1 MGESLEGKDRRP
13 SGIGRVSSL
22 RATIGC
28 WERLKAKDEMVK
40 EHHPLSGHKFEQTQG
55 DSELEDRTGWWSLV
69 CFSPRGGHDL
79 VTEQQ
84 RVPVRNSEGP
94 ASQDFCGTQMRSV
107 CIPLERRVTLGLTNP
122 AFFNI
127 LVSSEDSTEIFYLW
141 VRDWVSNRDNFPLT
155 LI

>member
-1 MGESLEGKDRRP
+1 
-13 SGIGRVSSL
+13 
-22 RATIGC
+22 
-28 WERLKAKDEMVK
+28 
-40 EHHPLSGHKFEQTQG
+40 
-55 DSELEDRTGWWSLV
+55 
-69 CFSPRGGHDL
+69 
-79 VTEQQ
+79 
-84 RVPVRNSEGP
+84 
-94 ASQDFCGTQMRSV
+94 MRSV

>member
-84 RVPVRNSEGP
+84 QQQQQTQHKARIPSAWIESDLCRLWRRQWQPTPELLPGKSPGQRSLAGYSLWGHKESE
-94 ASQDFCGTQMRSV
+94 TT
-107 CIPLERRVTLGLTNP
+107 ERLHLTS
-122 AFFNI
+122 AA
-127 LVSSEDSTEIFYLW
+127 
-141 VRDWVSNRDNFPLT
+141 
-155 LI
+155 